1 MNIKK
6 LANSSLIVMI
16 ILVVSKFLGL
26 IRDSLMAKSFG
37 LNDVQSFALGTT
49 MLFISISYGITA
61 VLIPIHSKIKE
72 IKDDYEWKKSIDR
85 EFNSFN

>member
-49 MLFISISYGITA
+49 MLFIIIIYGIR
-61 VLIPIHSKIKE
+61 KI
-72 IKDDYEWKKSIDR
+72 
-85 EFNSFN
+85 FL